1 MCHTS
6 KAAAMVH
13 PARLFDHI
21 GYEHCRNSLLASAEI
36 GLLLGARRVVAVRLG
51 TWAWTRR
58 LTGGTGPGWSR
69 G

>member
-1 MCHTS
+1 
-6 KAAAMVH
+6 MVH

-36 GLLLGARRVVAVRLG
+36 GLLLVARRVGAVRLG

-58 LTGGTGPGWSR
+58 SNGRTGPGWSR